1 MKIKSS
7 LVVLALL
14 AIPVGAYAQNN
25 PVSGAVGGAAQ
36 GTYEGNRAAGPIGG
50 VVGGALGAGL
60 GAVDGTVNG
69 LVGTRDRAV
78 EPVVVPPPPDRGYF
92 DAKGVYHP
100 Q

>member
-7 LVVLALL
+7 IIALALF
-14 AIPVGAYAQNN
+14 AIPVAANAQTN

-36 GTYEGNRAAGPIGG
+36 GSYEGSRAAGPVGS

-60 GAVDGTVNG
+60 GAVTGTVNG
-69 LVGTRDRAV
+69 VVGTTDRAV
-78 EPVVVPPPPDRGYF
+78 EPVVVTPPPDRGYF
-92 DAKGVYHP
+92 DSKGVYHP